1 MHIVSC
7 NDVASFVQ
15 NEMQQLSEQLEGD
28 MREKDREMEEMQ
40 RSVYTQT
47 MSGVCG
53 VCVWCVCVWCVCV

>member
-1 MHIVSC
+1 MRIVIC
-7 NDVASFVQ
+7 DDDTLFVQ

-47 MSGVCG
+47 MSAMCG
-53 VCVWCVCVWCVCV
+53 VCVCVR